1 MHSSFQLVLLFLLPF
16 AKAARHV
23 HHTTTH
29 TVPLDDILSLPSRS
43 NLRSHLYNLTRR
55 SHVAG
60 TPGDYHDAHYVL
72 DALSSLPGFK
82 ARIEN
87 VDVMLTY

>member
-1 MHSSFQLVLLFLLPF
+1 MHSYLPLALSFLLPF
-16 AKAARHV
+16 AKAARDV
-23 HHTTTH
+23 HT